1 MNLKNERELEVS
13 REKLQ
18 GLEDRYRAIKSDQ
31 SGNPYHRELELRT
44 FKRLIN
50 QLTEEIVRFKARAT
64 VRP

>member
-1 MNLKNERELEVS
+1 MDLKDQRELEVT

-18 GLEDRYRAIKSDQ
+18 HLEDRYRAIKTDQ

-44 FKRLIN
+44 YKRLIN